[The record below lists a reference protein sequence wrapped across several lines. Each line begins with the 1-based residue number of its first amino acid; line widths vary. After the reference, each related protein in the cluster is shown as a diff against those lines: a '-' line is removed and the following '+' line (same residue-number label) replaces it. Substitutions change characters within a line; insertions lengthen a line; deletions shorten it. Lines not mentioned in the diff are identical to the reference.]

1 MVSFILS
8 LVVETPVLP
17 SNWYDAAMVT
27 IHALVCAAVWPFY
40 IAAPKL
46 ISGNTYT
53 LILTTDVIF
62 MLIAQYT
69 VLSSILP
76 GHRNW
81 VEVVGVI
88 LVLIGCSMSS
98 ILEIIGFRGKD
109 LDTTDE
115 TIQMSK
121 SAAESDVNNMK

>member
-1 MVSFILS
+1 M
-8 LVVETPVLP
+8 LV
-17 SNWYDAAMVT
+17 
-27 IHALVCAAVWPFY
+27 
-40 IAAPKL
+40 
-46 ISGNTYT
+46 
-53 LILTTDVIF
+53 
-62 MLIAQYT
+62 AQYT

-81 VEVVGVI
+81 MEVVGVV

-98 ILEIIGFRGKD
+98 ILKIIGFRGKD